1 MHSGYGG
8 SPLRTLSTMSLLV
21 HPVRRITSSSIT
33 RSQSFTGVNIQDKAY
48 RSFSGFSTPGL
59 SRKPSRASGMF
70 SMSTK
75 STPTPKVPQPE
86 RLDQVYEALK
96 KGLQSSLH
104 VHQMDL
110 ENLSRQIKQSK
121 RNSRLGFFYE
131 LDKQVK
137 IIERYIRR
145 LEFHLSKIEELYE
158 VYSRQRR
165 LRDGAK
171 KMMKAYTASLGSKE
185 AKESL
190 LEASK
195 EHKEYT
201 ENMCILESELQNQL
215 GKFYIRMKGLAGFA
229 RLCAGDQYEI
239 FMKYGR
245 QRWKLRGKIEINT
258 KQVWDNEEMVFLP
271 LINEFLTVKVT
282 ELKSLANH
290 VVVGNVSCETIDL
303 FAPLPQT
310 VAVDINDLG
319 TIKLSLEVSWIP
331 FDKDDQGL
339 FPGPVSIIPRISFL
353 GSPDTPSS
361 MSPWKNHLYDR
372 TLRSNSSESSDD
384 SCSLPLSES
393 EPQSSVSE
401 KDVVEPGGCSSPQ
414 TDAFGDFTCH
424 RDEEENT
431 LVQRENSGEQVD
443 ASRTISPDM
452 EQNSL
457 SQRRDSGAD
466 GTVFPNQAVCKSEEV
481 ISLLSGT
488 SVSDIEIELPST
500 PETPDPSDGFVQDP
514 HLSEHPQNTITLLT
528 PNSKVEDQN
537 TQSVEEMVS
546 CVGAEGKGPV
556 DSGLEEALGTLVSSL
571 DDYRGQ
577 FPELQS
583 LEEELKQLQVT
594 LKGYRHSRSPSMV
607 SLSVESALCSFDFLN
622 TSDCEEEEK
631 SCKLSRN
638 GRLRQAWEGLR
649 PDSPL
654 TSGST
659 SLDCSLVVHLRNCSA
674 QLLHLGVFGPLR
686 CREMYALDKLL
697 REASVFKV
705 IHHIIR
711 NGPQCPRQPAEVVPE
726 LGLCRG
732 AVSLW
737 QQCVKNSSV
746 FCVSADCFMKT
757 LSAVYSSRLSDRGD
771 TVFLC
776 MAERVLGQKLP
787 RRGPRDKLVV
797 TLFQLWTY
805 LDSNNIRDIE
815 THITELA
822 QEVWLVQSLSSWD
835 QDLILSALRRPAE
848 CSLKREGLHALAK
861 LLKDPRGKVLS
872 CVSSVLKVLAAQ
884 PRWREQALV
893 SCMEMLEDED
903 VDTRVCGC
911 KALACLKAKES
922 IDQLVYVCQT
932 DKEEVREA
940 AKLTLLELGEE
951 GKMAHRHVEISQ
963 DSLPRLFAPGSMAS
977 TAF

>member
-1 MHSGYGG
+1 
-8 SPLRTLSTMSLLV
+8 MSLLV

-121 RNSRLGFFYE
+121 RNSRLVCYCTLMGSTHGRRQTTAISEICRRRFYY
-131 LDKQVK
+131 LTHG
-137 IIERYIRR
+137 RR
-145 LEFHLSKIEELYE
+145 SVIEELYE

-215 GKFYIRMKGLAGFA
+215 GKTTHKPLTLTLFSELKLGF
-229 RLCAGDQYEI
+229 CSQI

-353 GSPDTPSS
+353 GSPDTPSVRET
-361 MSPWKNHLYDR
+361 NAV
-372 TLRSNSSESSDD
+372 
-384 SCSLPLSES
+384 SL
-393 EPQSSVSE
+393 
-401 KDVVEPGGCSSPQ
+401 
-414 TDAFGDFTCH
+414 FFTYRLMFAPIF

-638 GRLRQAWEGLR
+638 GRSVTVSAWEGLR

-771 TVFLC
+771 TGTAVLFLC